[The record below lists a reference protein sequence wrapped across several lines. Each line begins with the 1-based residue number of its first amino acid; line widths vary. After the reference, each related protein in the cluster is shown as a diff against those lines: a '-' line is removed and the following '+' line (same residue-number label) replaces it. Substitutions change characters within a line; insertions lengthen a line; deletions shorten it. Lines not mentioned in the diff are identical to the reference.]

1 VAATDAPPRHPHRLR
16 RHLASAPQV
25 RLCRPTGLASY
36 FLTRATA
43 TGTICLMGET
53 CRLLDGLVIVIIVAR
68 LG

>member
-1 VAATDAPPRHPHRLR
+1 MAATDAPPRHPQGLR

-25 RLCRPTGLASY
+25 RLCRPTLLASN

-53 CRLLDGLVIVIIVAR
+53 CRLLDGLVIIVAR